1 MDRTDRSELLKASY
15 VSGTGQW
22 SSFGYLL
29 YLLHQ
34 YIMSCFLI
42 AKPHAK
48 PHAKLLTESSH
59 DRQASCRVFWVVHP
73 QISGTGM
80 YKSCCVRVL

>member
-29 YLLHQ
+29 HQ

-42 AKPHAK
+42 AK

>member
-29 YLLHQ
+29 YSLQ

-59 DRQASCRVFWVVHP
+59 DRQASCRVFCHKYRGQTCTKVVV
-73 QISGTGM
+73 SG
-80 YKSCCVRVL
+80 YYNE